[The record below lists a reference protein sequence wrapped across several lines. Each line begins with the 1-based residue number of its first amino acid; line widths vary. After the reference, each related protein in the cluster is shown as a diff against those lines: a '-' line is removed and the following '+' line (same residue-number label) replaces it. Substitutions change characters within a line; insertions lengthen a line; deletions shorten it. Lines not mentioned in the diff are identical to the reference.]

1 MIKVFVAGATG
12 WAGSAISK
20 GVFNHDGM
28 QLIGGLSRSNKG
40 KNLADILQ
48 IENATIPLFDTID
61 KALEEIDFDVLV
73 EFTKPDIAK
82 KNIVTALKNGKN
94 VIVGTSGLS
103 NEDYTEIESI
113 ANENNTSVLAAGNFA
128 ITAVLLFK
136 FAAIAAQYIPNY
148 ELIDYAS
155 QNKIDAPSGSVA
167 ELAHRLSTVQKSNI
181 EVPIEDTIGVKET
194 RGATID
200 NVQVHSVR
208 LPGHVLGIEAIFG
221 MQDEKLILRHDAGN
235 GAEPYVNGVIL
246 AIEKV
251 NSFKGLKRGL
261 DTVMDL

>member
-20 GVFNHDGM
+20 GISNHNGM
-28 QLIGGLSRSNKG
+28 QLVGGLSRSNKG

-48 IENATIPLFDTID
+48 IENAPIPLFDTID
-61 KALEEIDFDVLV
+61 NALEKIDFDVLV

-94 VIVGTSGLS
+94 VIIGTSGLS

-113 ANENNTSVLAAGNFA
+113 ANENNASVLAAGNFA

-136 FAAIAAQYIPNY
+136 FAAIAAKYIPNY

-155 QNKIDAPSGSVA
+155 QNKVDAPSGSVA
-167 ELAHRLSTVQKSNI
+167 ELAHRLSAVQKSNI
-181 EVPIEDTIGVKET
+181 EVPVEDTIGVKET

-200 NVQVHSVR
+200 DVQVHSVR

>member
-20 GVFNHDGM
+20 GIFNHDGM

-61 KALEEIDFDVLV
+61 NALEKIDFDVLV

-82 KNIVTALKNGKN
+82 KNIITALEKGKN
-94 VIVGTSGLS
+94 VIIGTSGLS
-103 NEDYTEIESI
+103 NEDYNEIESI
-113 ANENNTSVLAAGNFA
+113 ANKNNASVLAAGNFA

-136 FAAIAAQYIPNY
+136 FAAIAAKYIPNY

-155 QNKIDAPSGSVA
+155 QNKVDAPSGSVA
-167 ELAHRLSTVQKSNI
+167 ELAHRLSAVQKSTI

-200 NVQVHSVR
+200 DVQVHSVR

>member
-20 GVFNHDGM
+20 GIFNHDGM
-28 QLIGGLSRSNKG
+28 QLVGGLSRSNKG

-61 KALEEIDFDVLV
+61 NALEKIDFDVLV

-82 KNIVTALKNGKN
+82 KNIITALEKGKN
-94 VIVGTSGLS
+94 VIIGTSGLS

-113 ANENNTSVLAAGNFA
+113 ANKNNTSVLAAGNFA

-136 FAAIAAQYIPNY
+136 FAAIAAKYIPNY

-155 QNKIDAPSGSVA
+155 QNKVDAPSGSVA
-167 ELAHRLSTVQKSNI
+167 ELAHRLSAVQKSNI

-200 NVQVHSVR
+200 DVQVHSVR